1 MVNPGIAR
9 RSAGM
14 RIILGCISFP
24 FAAIAL
30 AQTAP
35 LDGRALFVDQ
45 RKGNCAAC
53 HKTPT
58 DALLKSASTI
68 GPPLESIKQKYATP
82 ADRVRLRE
90 AIRDLSNNN
99 PETIMPPYGKH
110 RILTEVEINAI
121 VVYLET
127 L

>member
-14 RIILGCISFP
+14 RIILGCIIFP

-45 RKGNCAAC
+45 HKGNCAAC

-58 DALLKSASTI
+58 DAFLKSASTI

-90 AIRDLSNNN
+90 AIRDLSNSN
-99 PETIMPPYGKH
+99 PDTIMPPYGKH